1 MTRVAFVV
9 QRCGLEVN
17 GGAETLCLKIAERMS
32 KYWETE
38 ILTTCAL
45 DYTTWKNHYSPGVTE
60 VSSVRIRR
68 FRVAQQRNIKAFN
81 RLSEKISPRLK
92 EASLKEQEAWML
104 AQGPWSPDL
113 IAYIKKHNHDYDAF
127 IFFTYLYATTYFL
140 LPLVTE
146 KAYLAPLAH
155 DEWPIYMSMWDK
167 FFEKPCGFIFN
178 TVEERDFLK
187 ARFPKLSLEGAVA
200 GVAVE
205 SPKAYSA
212 EGFRRRYNLD
222 EPFVLY
228 IGRIDPS
235 KGCEQLFSYFME
247 LRKQESTSRK
257 LVLLGKPTMPIPQH
271 PDIIALGFVD
281 EQTKWD
287 ALAACD
293 LLVMPS
299 PYESLSIVLLE
310 AWAVGKPVLVNGRC
324 EVLVGQCRRAQGGL
338 WYTNKDEFRVA
349 IEKMDERVRNQLG
362 VQGNSFV
369 RTNYVWSKIEEKY
382 LRLLKKVPSSAS
394 GLY

>member
-1 MTRVAFVV
+1 MTKVAFVV

-17 GGAETLCLKIAERMS
+17 GGAEALCLKIAERMS
-32 KYWETE
+32 QYWDTE

-45 DYTTWKNHYSPGVTE
+45 DYMTWQNHYSPGITE
-60 VSSVRIRR
+60 ISGVKVNRFTVSKQRDIR
-68 FRVAQQRNIKAFN
+68 AFN
-81 RLSEKISPRLK
+81 HLSEKIYPRLK
-92 EASLKEQEAWML
+92 EASIQEQEAWML
-104 AQGPWSPDL
+104 AQGPSSPGL
-113 IAYIKKHNHDYDAF
+113 IAYVEQHKPEYDAF

-140 LPLVTE
+140 LPLVAE

-155 DEWPIYMSMWDK
+155 DEWSIYLNMWDR
-167 FFEKPCGFIFN
+167 FFEKPRGFIFN

-187 ARFPKLSLEGAVA
+187 RRFPQVNLEGSIA

-205 SPKAYSA
+205 PPTSYSA
-212 EGFRRRYNLD
+212 EHFRQQYNID
-222 EPFVLY
+222 DPFLLY
-228 IGRIDPS
+228 IGRVDPS
-235 KGCEQLFSYFME
+235 KGCEELFDYFIKLRSQE
-247 LRKQESTSRK
+247 LSPRK
-257 LVLLGKPTMPIPQH
+257 LVLLGKSTMPIPSH

-310 AWAVGKPVLVNGRC
+310 AWAIGKPGLVNGKC
-324 EVLVGQCRRAQGGL
+324 EVLVGQSRRAQGGL
-338 WYTNKDEFRVA
+338 WYTNKDEFQVA

-362 VQGNSFV
+362 LQGRFFV
-369 RTNYVWSKIEEKY
+369 ETNYVWSKIERKY
-382 LRLLKKVPSSAS
+382 LNLLN
-394 GLY
+394 